1 MAFTEPVLP
10 SSLSLTVTLSLLDDD
25 NYLGNSSQDVGEIK
39 VVVHKVEVTSSKVEL
54 PRSSQSYSGSLQ
66 PAKIHEQS
74 KKGYV
79 HQIR

>member
-39 VVVHKVEVTSSKVEL
+39 VVVHKVKVTSSKVEL

>member
-39 VVVHKVEVTSSKVEL
+39 VVVHKVKVMSSKVEL